1 MTPLPF
7 TLVNGL
13 LTCIW
18 DDRYEFFPDR
28 ESAERWAL
36 RQGFRAVFEEPDQRP
51 CLCQDDIGYESGTCR
66 WVNGGRPCEQ
76 EPRGIEYRFLGVMD
90 LGEES

>member
-1 MTPLPF
+1 MNALPF
-7 TLVNGL
+7 TTVNGL

-36 RQGFRAVFEEPDQRP
+36 RQGFVAVFEEP
-51 CLCQDDIGYESGTCR
+51 
-66 WVNGGRPCEQ
+66 
-76 EPRGIEYRFLGVMD
+76 EPFEPLYMYGVT
-90 LGEES
+90 GEEQA